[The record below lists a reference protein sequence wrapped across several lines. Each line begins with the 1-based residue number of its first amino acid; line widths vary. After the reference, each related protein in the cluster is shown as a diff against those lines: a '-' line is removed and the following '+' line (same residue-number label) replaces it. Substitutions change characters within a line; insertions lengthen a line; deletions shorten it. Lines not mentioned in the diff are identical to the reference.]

1 MSRMIRV
8 NVAAAAFA
16 AMLFAASSGHAAI
29 TWNLQPAGTGAW
41 DWTLS
46 GENWIYPDYADPDPV
61 TGIASAFWS
70 GIAWGPAAG
79 HCIELATLPGSGTQ
93 NPDTRIWVEQSNTG
107 VWQSVNDDFGGTLQ
121 SKARLW
127 VSMTSTI
134 GSLEYYLKI
143 APYAASENTQ
153 DFAFTETRRDLS
165 QAACTTGQTTI
176 PWVSI
181 VGNGSTF
188 TFTLSPNAT

>member
-1 MSRMIRV
+1 MIRV
-8 NVAAAAFA
+8 NVASSAFA
-16 AMLFAASSGHAAI
+16 ALLLVASSGHAAI
-29 TWNLQPAGTGAW
+29 TWNLQPPGTGAW
-41 DWTLS
+41 DWSLS
-46 GENWIYPDYADPDPV
+46 GENWTYSITDPV
-61 TGIASAFWS
+61 TGIAWAAWS

-93 NPDTRIWVEQSNTG
+93 NPDTRIWVQQGTSG
-107 VWQSVNDDFGGTLQ
+107 VWKSINDDFGGTLQ

-127 VSMTSTI
+127 VSMTSKL

-176 PWVSI
+176 PWASI
-181 VGNGSTF
+181 IGNGSVF
-188 TFTLSPNAT
+188 TLTLSPNAS

>member
-1 MSRMIRV
+1 MIRV
-8 NVAAAAFA
+8 NVALSAFA
-16 AMLFAASSGHAAI
+16 ALLLVASSGHAAI
-29 TWNLQPAGTGAW
+29 TWNLQPPGTGAW

-46 GENWIYPDYADPDPV
+46 GENWTYNITDPV
-61 TGIASAFWS
+61 TGIASALWS

-93 NPDTRIWVEQSNTG
+93 NPDTRIWIQQGASG
-107 VWQSVNDDFGGTLQ
+107 VWKSINDDFGGTLQ

-127 VSMTSTI
+127 VSMTSKV

-143 APYAASENTQ
+143 AAYAAPENTQ
-153 DFAFTETRRDLS
+153 DFALTETRRDLS

-176 PWVSI
+176 PWASI
-181 VGNGSTF
+181 VGNGSVF
-188 TFTLSPNAT
+188 TLTLSPNAS